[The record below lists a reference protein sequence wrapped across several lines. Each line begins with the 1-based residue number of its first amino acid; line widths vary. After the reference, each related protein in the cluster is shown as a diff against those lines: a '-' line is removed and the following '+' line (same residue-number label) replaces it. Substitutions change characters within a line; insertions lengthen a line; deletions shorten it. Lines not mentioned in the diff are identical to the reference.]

1 MVGKTITG
9 KKNIEIVKE
18 ELRNSLRKSDTA
30 EEQEFNIQN
39 IINQR
44 EAIDIMKH
52 YEEIIKTGNKKTI
65 RYETK
70 QGQMLKTFKEK
81 ERLIENVELSKSTVH
96 FKIGLRKRLRKIPDL
111 KNSSLSSH
119 YFRNNFKLIKI
130 VCNSNEKL
138 FL

>member
-1 MVGKTITG
+1 M
-9 KKNIEIVKE
+9 
-18 ELRNSLRKSDTA
+18 RKSDTL
-30 EEQEFNIQN
+30 EEQEFNIQH
-39 IINQR
+39 IIDQR

-81 ERLIENVELSKSTVH
+81 ERLIENVELSRSTVH
-96 FKIGLRKRLRKIPDL
+96 FKIGLHKRLRKFPAL

>member
-96 FKIGLRKRLRKIPDL
+96 FKIGLRKRLRKIPAL

>member
-18 ELRNSLRKSDTA
+18 ELWNSLRKSDTA

-44 EAIDIMKH
+44 EDIDIMKH

-81 ERLIENVELSKSTVH
+81 ERLIENIELSKSTVH
-96 FKIGLRKRLRKIPDL
+96 FKIGLCKRLRKFPAL

-130 VCNSNEKL
+130 VCNSNEEL